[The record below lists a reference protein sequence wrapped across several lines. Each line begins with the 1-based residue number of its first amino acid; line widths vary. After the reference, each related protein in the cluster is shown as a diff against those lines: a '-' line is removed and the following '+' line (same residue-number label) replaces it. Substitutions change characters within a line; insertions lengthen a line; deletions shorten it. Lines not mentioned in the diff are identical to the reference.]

1 MNRVFRFCLVAVAFA
16 VILFHSE
23 SMLACTVCF
32 GDPNSSM
39 SQGVRAGILILLG
52 VIGTVLAS
60 IVGITLFWI
69 RRARLLQAG
78 LDPNRTSLQGRLR
91 VELSEQNGTFAVADG

>member
-1 MNRVFRFCLVAVAFA
+1 MNRVFRFCPAAAAFA
-16 VILFHSE
+16 LILFHSE
-23 SMLACTVCF
+23 LVLACTVCF

-39 SQGVRAGILILLG
+39 SQGARAGILILLG

-60 IVGITLFWI
+60 IVGVTLFWI

-78 LDPNRTSLQGRLR
+78 VDPNRASLQGHLR
-91 VELSEQNGTFAVADG
+91 VELPGRNGTFAAADG